1 MKYES
6 TKVQH
11 NMFAFMDGVDGVG
24 YLTHVLWASVM
35 TRGSLM
41 ALGQQE
47 RGRSGSDSTWSAIGR
62 AVSRWQSWT
71 IQSLPVEHSDNVVVM
86 NQTSASLGAHLELCL
101 PDVQLGGLCICDDR
115 EHFCRS
121 HPYSF
126 LPPGFN
132 PPSLLLGWPHDPVQ
146 KHATIKPSRQRSLRL
161 SGNRD

>member
-1 MKYES
+1 MKNKLTMLILYF
-6 TKVQH
+6 VQEC
-11 NMFAFMDGVDGVG
+11 
-24 YLTHVLWASVM
+24 VLWAGVM
-35 TRGSLM
+35 TRGSHTALGQQERGT
-41 ALGQQE
+41 LGQQE

-62 AVSRWQSWT
+62 AVSGWQSCT
-71 IQSLPVEHSDNVVVM
+71 IQSLPAEHSDNVVVM
-86 NQTSASLGAHLELCL
+86 NRTSASLGAHLELCL

-115 EHFCRS
+115 EHCCRS
-121 HPYSF
+121 HPYSL